1 MKIFSCALAARER
14 LATLAQN
21 LGRQTLEGMAPSL
34 RPALLLDRFGRAEA
48 FMGQWARAPRSVGA
62 LCPSGVHLA
71 RRMAAML
78 PPGDGLVV
86 ELGAGTGAVTR
97 ALRACVAP
105 ERLLV
110 LERLPAFCRVLRN
123 RFPELTVIRGAW
135 PIICPQTGPWLPW
148 SPPCPCS
155 ACPRPCNRPLW
166 SRCARPRPAAAAS
179 SSSPMRS
186 GAVRPWS
193 ARAAAAKNAV
203 WSCATCRPPRWSAS
217 VLSRGCF

>member
-14 LATLAQN
+14 LATLALN

-123 RFPELTVIRGAW
+123 RFPELTVILCDATRLAEY
-135 PIICPQTGPWLPW
+135 LP
-148 SPPCPCS
+148 
-155 ACPRPCNRPLW
+155 ANRPVAAVVSSLPLL
-166 SRCARPRPAAAAS
+166 SLPAPVQQAIVEQMRAATA
-179 SSSPMRS
+179 RS
-186 GAVRPWS
+186 GCIIQFTYALWGCSPLVRAGCRREKRGLVLRNLPP
-193 ARAAAAKNAV
+193 AKV
-203 WSCATCRPPRWSAS
+203 ERFRS
-217 VLSRGCF
+217 F

>member
-1 MKIFSCALAARER
+1 
-14 LATLAQN
+14 
-21 LGRQTLEGMAPSL
+21 
-34 RPALLLDRFGRAEA
+34 
-48 FMGQWARAPRSVGA
+48 MGQWARAPRSVGA

-123 RFPELTVIRGAW
+123 RFPELTVIRGDA
-135 PIICPQTGPWLPW
+135 TRLADYLP
-148 SPPCPCS
+148 
-155 ACPRPCNRPLW
+155 ANRPVAAVVSSLPLL
-166 SRCARPRPAAAAS
+166 SLPAPVQQAIVEQMRAATA
-179 SSSPMRS
+179 RS
-186 GAVRPWS
+186 GCIIQFTYALWGCSPLVRAGCRREKRGLVLRNLPP
-193 ARAAAAKNAV
+193 AKV
-203 WSCATCRPPRWSAS
+203 ERFRS
-217 VLSRGCF
+217 F